1 MSWQAG
7 TSADAG
13 TLEAPPES
21 GEVEWLDPAL
31 WYDRIV
37 EAWHFLTPYLVAWV
51 IAIALAWA
59 LNWVAK
65 RILVRGVHKLVGRTQ
80 ATWDDDLVK
89 NKVFEKLSHLA
100 PALAFTF
107 GSNGL
112 TWSDSGAATIRRLAL
127 VWMILAGGRTASA
140 FLNAMISYGRRH
152 QATQDKPIRSYIQV
166 VQILLW
172 LGVGVVSLATLAD
185 RSPWGVLTGFGAL
198 SAILLLVFKDSILGF
213 VASIQIATNDMLRIG
228 DWVEVPKYGADGDVI
243 LIGLHT
249 VKVQN
254 WDKTISTIPTHAFMA
269 DSFKNWRG
277 MTESGGRRI
286 KRSLSLDLASVRF
299 LDEEDLARL
308 RKIAYLKDYLDE
320 KESEL
325 ATWNEEKRVDPTSRV
340 NGRRL
345 TNLGTFRA
353 YLESYLKSLPEI
365 DQGMTFLVR
374 QLAPSP
380 EGIPIEIYVFS
391 SEQRWAQ
398 YEAIM
403 ADIFDHLFA
412 SVDEFDLRVFQRP
425 TGADLTSLTR
435 A

>member
-1 MSWQAG
+1 MRFREMVGMSC
-7 TSADAG
+7 
-13 TLEAPPES
+13 
-21 GEVEWLDPAL
+21 
-31 WYDRIV
+31 
-37 EAWHFLTPYLVAWV
+37 LVATN
-51 IAIALAWA
+51 AIR
-59 LNWVAK
+59 K
-65 RILVRGVHKLVGRTQ
+65 P
-80 ATWDDDLVK
+80 
-89 NKVFEKLSHLA
+89 LSYGLSCQRYLDRCGQWLPPWLA